1 MRRACGHLALLL
13 WLGSCNASTA
23 RTFPVASDEELR
35 KAIAAARSGDRII
48 LAAGVY
54 APVEIL
60 QRRIEGP
67 PVIVTGK
74 NARIEAA
81 SIVGSSGW
89 AFDSLTFGGAFQG
102 GFRVVYI
109 VNSRDIAV
117 QNSLVHGLNLNN
129 DPWDDRGIGVN
140 ITSSQRV
147 QVDGNRFRD
156 INVGLKAENSTDVH
170 FEGNSIAFVREGSN
184 WASVKNA
191 TIRCNRFSHIYPR
204 YGKKE
209 HPDAIQSWW
218 HRGHGGNEDFLIEGN
233 AILTGG
239 PRAVQGIF
247 LAGSYGPKS
256 LPENRMRNFVI
267 RDNIYYGSAPHGITV
282 AGAENFL
289 IERNTVLPSPHAQ
302 QEITPDYSA
311 DGRRSKGFS
320 PPIRVTGEESTGR
333 IQDNIVNFIAP
344 QPRVEVGSNRKFKRI
359 SNNGK
364 AWKELFATPPSGDD
378 PPIEHFAARGNAG
391 ARLICGKVMPPPVA
405 LPSGLDPSMA
415 DWPVG

>member
-1 MRRACGHLALLL
+1 MRRASGQILLL
-13 WLGSCNASTA
+13 MWLSSCGASTA
-23 RTFPVASDEELR
+23 RSIPVADDDGLK
-35 KAIAAARSGDRII
+35 KAIAAARSGDRIM
-48 LAAGVY
+48 LAPGVY
-54 APVEIL
+54 APIEIL
-60 QRRIEGP
+60 QRRIDGL
-67 PVIVTGK
+67 PVIITGRD
-74 NARIEAA
+74 ARIQAA
-81 SIVGSSGW
+81 SFVKSSGW
-89 AFDSLTFGGAFQG
+89 AIDGLTFGGSFQG

-109 VNSRDIAV
+109 VNSSDIAV
-117 QNSLVHGLNLNN
+117 RNSLVHGLNLNN
-129 DPWDDRGIGVN
+129 DPWDDRGIGIN
-140 ITSSQRV
+140 IMSSQRIH
-147 QVDGNRFRD
+147 VDGNRFRD
-156 INVGLKAENSTDVH
+156 INVGFKVDNSADIK

-191 TIRCNRFSHIYPR
+191 IIRCNRFSHIYPR

-282 AGAENFL
+282 AGAENFV
-289 IERNTVLPSPHAQ
+289 IERNTILPSPHAQ
-302 QEITPDYSA
+302 QEKTSDYSA

-333 IQDNIVNFIAP
+333 IHDNIVNFIAP
-344 QPRVEVGSNRKFKRI
+344 QPGVEVGSNQKFKRI

-364 AWKELFATPPSGDD
+364 AWRKIFPTPPVGDD
-378 PPIEHFAARGNAG
+378 PPLEHFAAKVDSG
-391 ARLICGKVMPPPVA
+391 ARLICGKSMPPPIA